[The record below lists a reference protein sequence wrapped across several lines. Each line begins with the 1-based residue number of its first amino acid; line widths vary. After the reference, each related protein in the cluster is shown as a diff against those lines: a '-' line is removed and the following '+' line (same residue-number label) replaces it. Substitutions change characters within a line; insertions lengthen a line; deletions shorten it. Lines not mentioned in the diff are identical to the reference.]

1 MDDVPGTYSLVARSR
16 EEAVARDII
25 CFSEADVVVVVCD
38 ATCLSRNLNL
48 VLQIMEVTPR
58 VVLCVNLMDEAKK
71 KGIDVDIKLL
81 EQRLCIPVVATA
93 ARKGKGLEELQKKL
107 ELVAF
112 EKDIKV
118 NLPVPK
124 YPEELEKAAHNLAK
138 ENNCSFWIALKLIEG
153 DEGTLN
159 AFKEH
164 LSIDVESISV
174 KESLKQ
180 AKEFLEGMDVSRE
193 ISTAISRQTDK
204 ILDGVVNGKQ
214 GYSERDRKWDHILT
228 GKITGPICMLLLLGI
243 VFWITIIG
251 ANKPS
256 EWLSKFLFE
265 MLGQIEK
272 LMIIVGAPSFLIG
285 VIVDGALRVLFW
297 VISVMLPPMAIFF
310 PMFTLLEDLGY
321 LPRIAFNMD
330 RHFQKCHACGKQ
342 CLTMCMGFG
351 CNAVGVTGC
360 RIIDSPRERLIAVL
374 TNCFVPCNG
383 RFPLLIALI
392 SAFVAHNSVAT
403 AAVLLG
409 VILLGVTMTLIASA
423 VLSNT
428 LLKGVPTHFMLELPP
443 FRRPQI
449 LKVIVRSLLD
459 RTLFVLGR
467 AIVVAAPA
475 GIVIWML
482 ANISI
487 GDNSILAICSGFLD
501 PIGKLLGMDGV
512 ILMAFILGWP
522 ANEIVIP
529 IILMSYLCSGT
540 LTEYASLAELHS
552 LLVANGWTVTTAIC
566 TVLFSLMHW
575 PCSTTC
581 LTIKKETGSLKWT
594 AISVILPTMCG
605 MICCFLVSMFSKM
618 L

>member
-1 MDDVPGTYSLVARSR
+1 MLAGNPNVGKSTVFNALTGSHQHTGNWSGKTVDGASGRFSYNGADYIMDDVPGTYSLVARSR

-124 YPEELEKAAHNLAK
+124 YPEKFEKAAQNLAK

-164 LSIDVESISV
+164 LSIDVESRSV

-285 VIVDGALRVLFW
+285 V
-297 VISVMLPPMAIFF
+297 M
-310 PMFTLLEDLGY
+310 
-321 LPRIAFNMD
+321 
-330 RHFQKCHACGKQ
+330 
-342 CLTMCMGFG
+342 
-351 CNAVGVTGC
+351 
-360 RIIDSPRERLIAVL
+360 
-374 TNCFVPCNG
+374 
-383 RFPLLIALI
+383 
-392 SAFVAHNSVAT
+392 
-403 AAVLLG
+403 
-409 VILLGVTMTLIASA
+409 
-423 VLSNT
+423 
-428 LLKGVPTHFMLELPP
+428 
-443 FRRPQI
+443 
-449 LKVIVRSLLD
+449 
-459 RTLFVLGR
+459 
-467 AIVVAAPA
+467 
-475 GIVIWML
+475 
-482 ANISI
+482 
-487 GDNSILAICSGFLD
+487 
-501 PIGKLLGMDGV
+501 
-512 ILMAFILGWP
+512 
-522 ANEIVIP
+522 
-529 IILMSYLCSGT
+529 
-540 LTEYASLAELHS
+540 
-552 LLVANGWTVTTAIC
+552 
-566 TVLFSLMHW
+566 
-575 PCSTTC
+575 
-581 LTIKKETGSLKWT
+581 
-594 AISVILPTMCG
+594 
-605 MICCFLVSMFSKM
+605 
-618 L
+618 